1 MIDLRSED
9 IFLLEV
15 VIRDDWIT
23 TAEAAQISGYHVD
36 HFRRLMRARKLK
48 ARKWMRDW
56 QVSRQSISDYLDQ
69 MEKHG
74 EKRGPKPLEN

>member
-1 MIDLRSED
+1 M
-9 IFLLEV
+9 
-15 VIRDDWIT
+15 DDWIT

-36 HFRRLMRARKLK
+36 HVRRLIRARKLK

-74 EKRGPKPLEN
+74 EKRGPKPSEN